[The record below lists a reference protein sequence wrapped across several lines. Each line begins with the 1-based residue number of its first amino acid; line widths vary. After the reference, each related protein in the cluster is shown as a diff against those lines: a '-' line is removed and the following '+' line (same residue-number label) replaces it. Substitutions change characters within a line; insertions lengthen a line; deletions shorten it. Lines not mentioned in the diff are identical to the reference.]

1 MVVNDDVGCLNSRG
15 VLAFFAGKPAPTED
29 VTSRSRAKPVI
40 VAAIENEANMGYLL
54 VVTLIQAFSF
64 SLIGEYLAGH
74 VDSYFAVLVRV
85 LLAGL
90 VFIPLTRWRSVEP
103 SFMRGMLVIGALQF
117 GVTYVC
123 LYLSFRVLTVPE
135 VLLFTIL
142 TPLHVTLIEDALNH
156 RFNPWALVAALVAVL
171 GAAVI
176 RYDRIS
182 PDFLMGFLLLQ
193 LANFTYA
200 AGQVMYKHL
209 VARHPSDLPHYRR
222 FGYFYLGALLVVLPA
237 FLLFGKSNFL
247 PEAPLQWAVLLFL
260 GLVSTALGLY
270 WWNKGACLV
279 NGGTLAVMNNLHVP
293 VGLLLNLLIWN
304 EDEEL
309 GRLLLGGLVI
319 IGAVWISRLGVRRK
333 SLA

>member
-1 MVVNDDVGCLNSRG
+1 
-15 VLAFFAGKPAPTED
+15 
-29 VTSRSRAKPVI
+29 
-40 VAAIENEANMGYLL
+40 MGYLL
-54 VVTLIQAFSF
+54 FVTLIQAFSF
-64 SLIGEYLAGH
+64 NLIGEYLAGH

-90 VFIPLTRWRSVEP
+90 VFIPLTRWRQVEP
-103 SFMRGMLVIGALQF
+103 GFMRGMLLIGALQF

-142 TPLHVTLIEDALNH
+142 TPLHVTLIEDALNR
-156 RFNPWALVAALVAVL
+156 RFNPWALVAALVAVM

-182 PDFLMGFLLLQ
+182 PDFFLGFLLLQ

-200 AGQVMYKHL
+200 AGQVLYRHL
-209 VARHPSDLPHYRR
+209 VQRYPSDLPHYRR
-222 FGYFYLGALLVVLPA
+222 FGYFYLGALAVVLPA

-247 PEAPLQWAVLLFL
+247 PDAPVQWAVLLFL

-279 NGGTLAVMNNLHVP
+279 SGATLAVMNNVHVP
-293 VGLLLNLLIWN
+293 VGLLMSLLIWN
-304 EDEEL
+304 MQEDL
-309 GRLLLGGLVI
+309 GRLFLGGLVI
-319 IGAVWISRLGVRRK
+319 LGSLWISRLGGRR
-333 SLA
+333 SAP

>member
-1 MVVNDDVGCLNSRG
+1 
-15 VLAFFAGKPAPTED
+15 
-29 VTSRSRAKPVI
+29 
-40 VAAIENEANMGYLL
+40 MGYLL

-103 SFMRGMLVIGALQF
+103 GFMRGLLVIGALQF

-142 TPLHVTLIEDALNH
+142 TPLHVTLIEEALNR
-156 RFNPWALVAALVAVL
+156 RFNPWALIAALVAVA

-176 RYDRIS
+176 RFDQITAH
-182 PDFLMGFLLLQ
+182 FLGGFLLLQ

-209 VARHPSDLPHYRR
+209 VKRYPSDQPHYRR
-222 FGYFYLGALLVVLPA
+222 FGFFYLGALLVVLPA
-237 FLLFGKSNFL
+237 FLMFGKANYL
-247 PEAPLQWAVLLFL
+247 PDAPLQWGVLVFL
-260 GLVSTALGLY
+260 GLVSTALGMY

-279 NGGTLAVMNNLHVP
+279 QGGTLAVMNNLHVP

-304 EDEEL
+304 QHEPL
-309 GRLLLGGLVI
+309 GRLALGGLVI
-319 IGAVWISRLGVRRK
+319 LGAV
-333 SLA
+333 

>member
-1 MVVNDDVGCLNSRG
+1 
-15 VLAFFAGKPAPTED
+15 
-29 VTSRSRAKPVI
+29 
-40 VAAIENEANMGYLL
+40 MGYLL
-54 VVTLIQAFSF
+54 FVTLIQAFSF

-90 VFIPLTRWRSVEP
+90 VFIPLTRWRQVEP
-103 SFMRGMLVIGALQF
+103 AFMRGMLLIGALQF

-142 TPLHVTLIEDALNH
+142 TPLHVTLIEDALNR
-156 RFNPWALVAALVAVL
+156 RFNPWGLLAALVAVA

-182 PDFLMGFLLLQ
+182 PDFFMGFLLLQ

-200 AGQVMYKHL
+200 AGQVLYKHL

-222 FGYFYLGALLVVLPA
+222 FGYFYLGALAVVLPA
-237 FLLFGKSNFL
+237 FLLFGKPDFL

-279 NGGTLAVMNNLHVP
+279 TGATLAVMNNLHVP
-293 VGLLLNLLIWN
+293 VGLLINLLIWN
-304 EDEEL
+304 QHEEL
-309 GRLLLGGLVI
+309 GRLFLGALVI
-319 IGAVWISRLGVRRK
+319 LAAVWISRRGVK
-333 SLA
+333 AATTATAL

>member
-1 MVVNDDVGCLNSRG
+1 
-15 VLAFFAGKPAPTED
+15 
-29 VTSRSRAKPVI
+29 
-40 VAAIENEANMGYLL
+40 MGYLL
-54 VVTLIQAFSF
+54 FVTLIQAFSF

-103 SFMRGMLVIGALQF
+103 AFMRGMLVIGALQF

-142 TPLHVTLIEDALNH
+142 TPLHVTLIEDALNR

-237 FLLFGKSNFL
+237 FLMFGKSNFL

-304 EDEEL
+304 QHEEL

-319 IGAVWISRLGVRRK
+319 LAAVWISRLGIRQP
-333 SLA
+333 ATAT

>member
-1 MVVNDDVGCLNSRG
+1 
-15 VLAFFAGKPAPTED
+15 
-29 VTSRSRAKPVI
+29 
-40 VAAIENEANMGYLL
+40 MGYLL

-103 SFMRGMLVIGALQF
+103 AFMRGMLLIGALQF

-142 TPLHVTLIEDALNH
+142 TPLHVTLIEDALNR
-156 RFNPWALVAALVAVL
+156 RFNPWALVAALVAVA

-176 RYDRIS
+176 RLDQVN
-182 PDFLMGFLLLQ
+182 PDFFMGFLLLQ

-200 AGQVMYKHL
+200 AGQVLYRRL

-222 FGYFYLGALLVVLPA
+222 FGYFYLGALAVVLPA
-237 FLLFGKSNFL
+237 FLVFGKADFL
-247 PEAPLQWAVLLFL
+247 PEAPLQWGVLVFL

-279 NGGTLAVMNNLHVP
+279 SGGTLAVMNNLHVP

-304 EDEEL
+304 QHEPL
-309 GRLLLGGLVI
+309 GRLFLGGAVI
-319 IGAVWISRLGVRRK
+319 VAAVWISRLGARSPVAAV
-333 SLA
+333 S

>member
-1 MVVNDDVGCLNSRG
+1 
-15 VLAFFAGKPAPTED
+15 
-29 VTSRSRAKPVI
+29 
-40 VAAIENEANMGYLL
+40 MGYLL

-142 TPLHVTLIEDALNH
+142 TPLHVTLIEDALNR

>member
-1 MVVNDDVGCLNSRG
+1 
-15 VLAFFAGKPAPTED
+15 
-29 VTSRSRAKPVI
+29 
-40 VAAIENEANMGYLL
+40 MGYLL
-54 VVTLIQAFSF
+54 IVTLIQAFSF

-142 TPLHVTLIEDALNH
+142 TPLHVTLIEDALNR

-304 EDEEL
+304 EHEEL

-319 IGAVWISRLGVRRK
+319 IGAVWISRLGMRRE